1 MGSKE
6 DTTELLQKLLLE
18 AASGNSSSHN
28 QLIERASARLM
39 ELTRKMIR
47 AEFPRL
53 KRWEETSDVFQDAVL
68 KLYRSL
74 EDVRPESLRGFFG
87 LAATQVRRTLIDLAR
102 HHFGPHGDAANHQS
116 DPSHGSRVREP
127 ADRVF
132 RPESLAEWTRFH
144 EVVGTLPS
152 EEQEAFSLVW
162 YGGMSQKEAAEL
174 LDISERTMIRRMN
187 NARFLLQAALAEG
200 SWS

>member
-1 MGSKE
+1 MSSRE
-6 DTTELLQKLLLE
+6 ETTELLQKLLLE

-28 QLIERASARLM
+28 RLIERASARLM

-87 LAATQVRRTLIDLAR
+87 LAATQVNVHRRLLVADVSDVRSGQLVLVNLMRPAPRLLEEQMAEAWVGFQGASQLEAPLELLEPLTHGAHPVGLAR
-102 HHFGPHGDAANHQS
+102 LTALVNAAGFG
-116 DPSHGSRVREP
+116 DP
-127 ADRVF
+127 ARVF
-132 RPESLAEWTRFH
+132 QA
-144 EVVGTLPS
+144 
-152 EEQEAFSLVW
+152 
-162 YGGMSQKEAAEL
+162 
-174 LDISERTMIRRMN
+174 LDYEG
-187 NARFLLQAALAEG
+187 FLLQR
-200 SWS
+200 SS